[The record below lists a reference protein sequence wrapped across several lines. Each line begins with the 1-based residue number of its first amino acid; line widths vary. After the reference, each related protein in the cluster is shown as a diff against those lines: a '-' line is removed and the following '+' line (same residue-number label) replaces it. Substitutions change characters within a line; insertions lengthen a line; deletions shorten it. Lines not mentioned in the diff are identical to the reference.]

1 MFDPPRIGSQFFA
14 TAQLFHTPLRLLS
27 LATTPTII
35 FTTTMLLLRLL
46 VTASLAWS
54 ASSFSIEKAKKLQFV
69 ASEKLASAFASVLL
83 AGSLAVPSAALAVS
97 GGGLDYAGI
106 DISGQDF
113 SNQNYKGKDF
123 TQGMYYQS
131 CILTFLLR
139 LSSMTS
145 LTQPKHI
152 PVLAKATTFAN
163 SNLQGCRFYK
173 AYLVKVDF
181 SGADLRGASLE
192 DTSLD
197 EARFTNT
204 NAAGAYFSSSILDA
218 TDLRNADFTDA
229 QFPTKTL
236 PLLCD
241 RPDVQGTHPVTG
253 VDTRESLLCP

>member
-35 FTTTMLLLRLL
+35 FTTTMLLLLRLL

-54 ASSFSIEKAKKLQFV
+54 ASSFSIEKAKKLPFV

-123 TQGMYYQS
+123 TQGMYYHS
-131 CILTFLLR
+131 
-139 LSSMTS
+139 
-145 LTQPKHI
+145 
-152 PVLAKATTFAN
+152 
-163 SNLQGCRFYK
+163 
-173 AYLVKVDF
+173 
-181 SGADLRGASLE
+181 
-192 DTSLD
+192 
-197 EARFTNT
+197 
-204 NAAGAYFSSSILDA
+204 
-218 TDLRNADFTDA
+218 
-229 QFPTKTL
+229 
-236 PLLCD
+236 
-241 RPDVQGTHPVTG
+241 
-253 VDTRESLLCP
+253 